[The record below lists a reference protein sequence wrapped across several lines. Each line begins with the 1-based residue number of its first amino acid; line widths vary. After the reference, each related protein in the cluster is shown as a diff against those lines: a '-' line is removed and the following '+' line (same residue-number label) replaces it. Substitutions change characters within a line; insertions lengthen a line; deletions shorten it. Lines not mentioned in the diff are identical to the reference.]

1 MSTRPGDPAYPVTD
15 YTGDYP
21 ITEPGLTKRE
31 YFAALSMQ
39 GLITRGYE
47 GGQSIPQD
55 IMASWAVG
63 AADAL
68 IAALNE
74 EPGR

>member
-1 MSTRPGDPAYPVTD
+1 MSARPNDPAYPVTD

-31 YFAALSMQ
+31 YFAVLLMQ
-39 GLITRGYE
+39 AHAASP
-47 GGQSIPQD
+47 GGD
-55 IMASWAVG
+55 CMTAADAAMFAVVW
-63 AADAL
+63 ADAL

-74 EPGR
+74 EPAP